1 MQKCDSMRNAVCM
14 NLKRVACVIWKCSGG
29 GLSQNKTEPKCVTIG
44 YLLESVHHLR
54 CFPQLGSLGVV
65 GVETQRFFQVVLGFI
80 HLSDAQKGV
89 ASVTQTNV
97 TKQMTCDVCDV

>member
-1 MQKCDSMRNAVCM
+1 MQKCDSMRSAVHESE
-14 NLKRVACVIWKCSGG
+14 ACSLRNSEVQRR
-29 GLSQNKTEPKCVTIG
+29 GLSQKINRTEVR
-44 YLLESVHHLR
+44 YLLESVHHPR

-89 ASVTQTNV
+89 ASVIQN
-97 TKQMTCDVCDV
+97 K